1 MTEAE
6 SDQFSAP
13 EDVAGQAGWMF
24 SDMLIA
30 LMVVF
35 LATITFIPQDFSN
48 SQSNLSSGVGENNSV
63 AGSGGGYTYVE
74 RFEQVFINT
83 YQANQIGEIVDDV
96 AYFLEQNGLPADAN
110 IDSIQLVA
118 GYELP
123 TEEPSA
129 AIQRAIEFSREI
141 DTAFPG
147 LLDDAATVLGASSQL
162 NASLVTIRLTFS
174 ANVST
179 N

>member
-1 MTEAE
+1 MTE
-6 SDQFSAP
+6 SDSPNFEAT

-35 LATITFIPQDFSN
+35 LATITFIPQSFSN
-48 SQSNLSSGVGENNSV
+48 STSNLSSGIGENNNV
-63 AGSGGGYTYVE
+63 AGTGGGFTYVE
-74 RFEQVFINT
+74 QFEQVFINT
-83 YQANQIGEIVDDV
+83 YRTDQICEIVDDTV
-96 AYFLEQNGLPADAN
+96 LFLEQNGLPADAN
-110 IDSIQLVA
+110 IDSLQIVS
-118 GYELP
+118 GYDNASEQP
-123 TEEPSA
+123 DV
-129 AIQRAIEFSREI
+129 AIQRSIEFSRLVDLE
-141 DTAFPG
+141 FPG
-147 LLDDAATVLGASSQL
+147 LFDKAATVLGASSQL

>member
-1 MTEAE
+1 MTE
-6 SDQFSAP
+6 SDSPNFEAT

-35 LATITFIPQDFSN
+35 LATITFIPQSFSN
-48 SQSNLSSGVGENNSV
+48 STSNLSSGIGENNNV
-63 AGSGGGYTYVE
+63 AGTGGGFTYVE
-74 RFEQVFINT
+74 QFEQVFINT
-83 YQANQIGEIVDDV
+83 YRTDQIGEIVDDT
-96 AYFLEQNGLPADAN
+96 ALFLEQNGLPADAN
-110 IDSIQLVA
+110 IDSLQIVS
-118 GYELP
+118 GYDNASEQP
-123 TEEPSA
+123 DV
-129 AIQRAIEFSREI
+129 AIQRSIEFSRLVDLE
-141 DTAFPG
+141 FPG
-147 LLDDAATVLGASSQL
+147 LFDKAATVLGASSQL